1 MAFFGEKY
9 ADVVRMVTVSGVS
22 RELCGG
28 THVRHT
34 AEIGLFRILSEGAL
48 AAGVRR
54 IEALTGP
61 GAFRHLREDAD
72 RLHRIAQD
80 LKVSP
85 ADSVERVRKLQ
96 AQVRTLEKDVQEA
109 RRRSARDL
117 VGEMLAKARDV
128 KGVRVVEGAVEPM
141 DPAALRELADAV
153 KGRLKSGLLLL
164 GTMEEGRCHLVAGV
178 TPDLTSSY
186 SATDIVRNAARFV
199 GGGGGGR
206 RDMAQAGGSKTEG
219 FAPALS
225 SLSAWL
231 AERSS

>member
-1 MAFFGEKY
+1 
-9 ADVVRMVTVSGVS
+9 
-22 RELCGG
+22 
-28 THVRHT
+28 
-34 AEIGLFRILSEGAL
+34 LFRIVSEGAL

-61 GAFRHLREDAD
+61 EAFRHLREDAD
-72 RLHRIAQD
+72 RVLQIALD

-85 ADSVERVRKLQ
+85 ADAVERVRKLQ
-96 AQVRTLEKDVQEA
+96 AQVRALEKDVQEA

-117 VGEMLAKARDV
+117 VGEVLAKARDV
-128 KGVRVVEGAVEPM
+128 EGVRVVEAKVEPM

-164 GTMEEGRCHLVAGV
+164 GTVEEGRCHLVAGA
-178 TPDLTSSY
+178 TPDLAPAY
-186 SATDIVRNAARFV
+186 SASEIVKNAARFV

-206 RDMAQAGGSKTEG
+206 RDMAQAGGSNVEG
-219 FAPALS
+219 VDSAVS

-231 AERSS
+231 AGRGSRPG